1 MAILSRIRHY
11 FFPPVRH
18 SYPRPSRE
26 LKPKRSFSQGDI
38 VKELANPFEG
48 KHVLHQKKGCRFNAI
63 ISTPQASRETQNF
76 ILAPLRGLK
85 LGERI
90 YPHEVVINPDPV
102 NRLFKNSIV
111 VNSQLFTAP
120 LASVKKSNKWGS
132 ILGSDLEKILAGVR
146 IAMDSIMRDRK
157 KEPVF
162 SRGDMIQIEKD
173 GKVSKGIVISNDL
186 GNAYSPLLMVA
197 SISEEKS
204 VRNRFD
210 TVVITNNLNAI
221 RVNGHEIQTI
231 DKGYVTK
238 KIGSVPPVEMLRI
251 TTKIHQGIGLKV

>member
-1 MAILSRIRHY
+1 MTILRRIQHY

-18 SYPRPSRE
+18 SYPRVSHE

-38 VKELANPFEG
+38 VKGLANPLEG
-48 KHVLHQKKGCRFNAI
+48 KHVIHQKKGCRFNAI

-90 YPHEVVINPDPV
+90 YPHEVIINPDTI
-102 NRLFKNSIV
+102 NRLFKKSII

-120 LASVKKSNKWGS
+120 LASVKKSNKLGN
-132 ILGSDLEKILAGVR
+132 ILGPDLEKIKAGVR
-146 IAMDSIMRDRK
+146 IAIDPILQDLK
-157 KEPVF
+157 KKPAF
-162 SRGDMIQIEKD
+162 RRGDIIQIEKD

-186 GNAYSPLLMVA
+186 GNAYSPLLMVVRF
-197 SISEEKS
+197 SEEKN
-204 VRNRFD
+204 VRNHFE

-221 RVNGHEIQTI
+221 RVNSHEIQTI

-238 KIGSVPPVEMLRI
+238 KIGNVPPVEMLKI
-251 TTKIHQGIGLKV
+251 TTRIHQGIGLKV